1 MNENMVLL
9 IKDWVKLDNE
19 IKKLQSEATLRKKNQ
34 KILSNSLMELMKEN
48 NIDEFD
54 LKDGKIKY
62 NKRNVKK
69 PLTKKA
75 LLDIL
80 SKYYNDNDKANE
92 VNDYILDNREITVV
106 ESITRNSN
114 RS

>member
-1 MNENMVLL
+1 MNDSIVNV

-19 IKKLQSEATLRKKNQ
+19 IKKLRSEENIRKKSQ
-34 KILSNSLMELMKEN
+34 KDLSNTLMSMMKEN

-69 PLTKKA
+69 PLTKKV

-80 SKYYNDNDKANE
+80 SKYYNDKEKATE
-92 VNDYILDNREITVV
+92 VNDFILDNRETVVV
-106 ESITRNSN
+106 ESIKRDIN
-114 RS
+114 